1 MVIYTDDDE
10 MVVIHL
16 INYSFGFLRFY
27 LILLAKL
34 IIFNV
39 ERTLVI
45 SYNIYIR
52 AQGKRVKRFF
62 PGKSVKSITERN

>member
-1 MVIYTDDDE
+1 M
-10 MVVIHL
+10 
-16 INYSFGFLRFY
+16 
-27 LILLAKL
+27 ILLAKL

-45 SYNIYIR
+45 SYSIYVR

-62 PGKSVKSITERN
+62 PGKSVKSITESPIKISSVILDILYILVILDISSGK